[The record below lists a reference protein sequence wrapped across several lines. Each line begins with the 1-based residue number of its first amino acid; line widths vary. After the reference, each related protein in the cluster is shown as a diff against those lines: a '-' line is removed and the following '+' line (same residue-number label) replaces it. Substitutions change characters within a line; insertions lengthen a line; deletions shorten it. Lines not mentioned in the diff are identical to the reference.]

1 MLMPENIVI
10 DIVETTQE
18 TFASFWPVLLVMFS
32 LPVSF
37 YIIKK
42 IIQLVPKR

>member
-1 MLMPENIVI
+1 MIVPENIVI
-10 DIVETTQE
+10 DIVSTTQE
-18 TFASFWPVLLVMFS
+18 TFASFWPVLLVMLS

-42 IIQLVPKR
+42 IMQLIPKR